1 MELARATFITCSAPN
16 LQEEFSSCSIIQSE
30 PAIWKY
36 TSIKPDHNQITR
48 KAVPTWTYNTSSSIA
63 IVISVYDQELLN
75 SSHWLHVHL
84 TTQFMYGLQKAKY
97 RDVREHQRKVT
108 ESHCCGKDVFL
119 SAPTGW
125 SGKKAWPLRWPH
137 SFSIFYVTAKEKRL
151 CPFAWFRLNGHQHQE
166 AIDRYFVAY
175 TDRMT
180 SLDSISSKGNKSS
193 SRSLALRARSLELWR
208 SRFALSKLDL

>member
-48 KAVPTWTYNTSSSIA
+48 KAVRTYNTSSSIA

-84 TTQFMYGLQKAKY
+84 TTQFVYGLQKAKY
-97 RDVREHQRKVT
+97 RDVREHQRKVI

-125 SGKKAWPLRWPH
+125 SGKK
-137 SFSIFYVTAKEKRL
+137 
-151 CPFAWFRLNGHQHQE
+151 
-166 AIDRYFVAY
+166 
-175 TDRMT
+175 
-180 SLDSISSKGNKSS
+180 
-193 SRSLALRARSLELWR
+193 
-208 SRFALSKLDL
+208 LDLWGGPIRFRFSTSRRKKRCYVRLLGSG